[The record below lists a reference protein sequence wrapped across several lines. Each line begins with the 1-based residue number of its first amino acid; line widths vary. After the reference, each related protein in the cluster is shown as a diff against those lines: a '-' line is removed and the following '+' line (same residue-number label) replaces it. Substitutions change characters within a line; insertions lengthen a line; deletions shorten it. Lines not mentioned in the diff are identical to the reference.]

1 MIEGIGFYIISLSVI
16 LVALRVQPRH
26 NIDTEVYEDVTI
38 A

>member
-16 LVALRVQPRH
+16 LVALRVQPRY
-26 NIDTEVYEDVTI
+26 NIDTEIYEDVTI